1 MPRSATGISDQSL
14 DSGRLHRPVL
24 MPAPIRR
31 SSAGFTLIEVLVVVA
46 IAAVVTVLVLLRLG
60 DAGAPEGADR
70 QLERLAALIQAQCDQ
85 ALFQSR
91 PRGVRVLPTGYD
103 FWQRADRGWVQLPGD
118 GINRPRSFS
127 DGSRVELDVDGH
139 AARLHADIGAPQLF
153 CEPLG
158 GVTPFVLTLQAGD
171 RRARLMTVNGTP
183 QLEVL

>member
-1 MPRSATGISDQSL
+1 MPKSATGISDRGL

-24 MPAPIRR
+24 MPAPIGR

-60 DAGAPEGADR
+60 DAAAPDRADR
-70 QLERLAALIQAQCDQ
+70 QLERLAVLIQAQCEQ

-103 FWQRADRGWVQLPGD
+103 FWQRADGGWVLLAGD
-118 GINRPRSFS
+118 GINQPRSFG
-127 DGSRVELDVDGH
+127 DGSRVEFDVDGH
-139 AARLHADIGAPQLF
+139 PARLHAEIEAPQLT

-158 GVTPFVLTLQAGD
+158 GVTSFVLTLQVGD
-171 RRARLMTVNGTP
+171 QRARLVTENGTP
-183 QLEVL
+183 QLKVL